1 MYPGMNSAEP
11 DAESVQDL
19 GTVCNAA
26 CIALGKIGENRDD
39 ARGKRVGSASAP
51 ARVTRDAA
59 RELRRGGALACVR
72 EPLSQAL

>member
-1 MYPGMNSAEP
+1 MHR
-11 DAESVQDL
+11 
-19 GTVCNAA
+19 
-26 CIALGKIGENRDD
+26 GKIGENRGPDDD
-39 ARGKRVGSASAP
+39 ARGKRVGSASV